1 MIDQRDALQRPEV
14 VRVSPKPEGRGL
26 PLPPLLPI
34 VAIVFLFGGIAIGY
48 RLGAANP
55 APTPIQTASAPADSS
70 TLVAEASPTST
81 TLTYFGPGPT
91 SNELPPAGGIT
102 LASAVDSIK
111 QAGLGASPLQ
121 VISAHVARLG
131 QIDPTNT
138 RYPPEAWMWS
148 ISVRSGRTTCLE
160 CVPGT
165 TLVVILSYATGGL
178 VETYL
183 PGAP

>member
-1 MIDQRDALQRPEV
+1 MIDRRDALQRPEV
-14 VRVSPKPEGRGL
+14 VRVSPKPEGHGL

-48 RLGAANP
+48 RLGATNP
-55 APTPIQTASAPADSS
+55 APTPSQTASAPTDTSA
-70 TLVAEASPTST
+70 LVAETSPTST
-81 TLTYFGPGPT
+81 LSVYLGPGPT
-91 SNELPPAGGIT
+91 SNELPPPGGIG

-111 QAGLGASPLQ
+111 RAGLGASPLQ

-148 ISVRSGRTTCLE
+148 IAVRSGRTTC
-160 CVPGT
+160 PGCAPGS
-165 TLVVILSYATGGL
+165 TLVVVLNYATGVL

>member
-14 VRVSPKPEGRGL
+14 VRVRPKPEGHGL

-34 VAIVFLFGGIAIGY
+34 VAMVFLFGGIAIGY
-48 RLGAANP
+48 RLGPTNP
-55 APTPIQTASAPADSS
+55 APTPSRMASAPADLS

-81 TLTYFGPGPT
+81 PSIYVGPGPT
-91 SNELPPAGGIT
+91 SNELPPAGGIG
-102 LASAVDSIK
+102 LASAVDSIR

-138 RYPPEAWMWS
+138 HYPPQAWMWS
-148 ISVRSGRTTCLE
+148 IAVRSGRTACLE

-165 TLVVILSYATGGL
+165 TLVVILNYANGRL